1 MLFLFDKNGETWHNK
16 GYLRICLTQAEKTVE
31 KEVFRMIHL
40 DWIGDLRDLT
50 VLSVA
55 VRLLLAMVFGGTIG
69 FERGIRH
76 RAAGLRTHMLLA
88 VGSASTMLVSQFL
101 YASYDVGDPAR
112 LSAQVISGIGFLGAG
127 TVIITRHN
135 EIKGLTTAASVWA
148 TGCMG
153 LAVGA
158 GFYECALI
166 MYLLLIVIL
175 ILMNVLD
182 NRFLKITASVTIYL
196 EVQRELGL
204 GDAIHFVHEMGWRVR
219 EVRELPSGRP
229 EVLAVQMDLDSDQ
242 AMANDLET
250 MQQLQHQAGILRLE
264 M

>member
-1 MLFLFDKNGETWHNK
+1 
-16 GYLRICLTQAEKTVE
+16 
-31 KEVFRMIHL
+31 
-40 DWIGDLRDLT
+40 
-50 VLSVA
+50 
-55 VRLLLAMVFGGTIG
+55 
-69 FERGIRH
+69 
-76 RAAGLRTHMLLA
+76 
-88 VGSASTMLVSQFL
+88 
-101 YASYDVGDPAR
+101 
-112 LSAQVISGIGFLGAG
+112 
-127 TVIITRHN
+127 
-135 EIKGLTTAASVWA
+135 
-148 TGCMG
+148 
-153 LAVGA
+153 
-158 GFYECALI
+158 

>member
-1 MLFLFDKNGETWHNK
+1 M
-16 GYLRICLTQAEKTVE
+16 V
-31 KEVFRMIHL
+31 HL
-40 DWIGDLRDLT
+40 DWVGDLRDLN

-55 VRLLLAMVFGGTIG
+55 VRLALAMLFGGTIG

-88 VGSASTMLVSQFL
+88 VGAASTMLVSQYM

-127 TVIITRHN
+127 TVIITRRN

-153 LAVGA
+153 LAVGV
-158 GFYECALI
+158 GFYACALI

-175 ILMNVLD
+175 LGMNILD
-182 NRFLKITASVTIYL
+182 NRYLKIATSATLYI
-196 EVQRELGL
+196 EVQREVGL
-204 GDAIHFVHEMGWRVR
+204 GDVIHFVHELGWRVR
-219 EVRELPSGRP
+219 DVRELPSGRP
-229 EVLAVQMDLDSDQ
+229 EVLAVQMDLDSEQ
-242 AMANDLET
+242 AMANDIKA
-250 MQQLQHQAGILRLE
+250 MQLLQEQPGILRLE
-264 M
+264 I

>member
-1 MLFLFDKNGETWHNK
+1 M
-16 GYLRICLTQAEKTVE
+16 V
-31 KEVFRMIHL
+31 HL
-40 DWIGDLRDLT
+40 DWVGDLRDLN

-55 VRLLLAMVFGGTIG
+55 VRLALAMLFGGTIG

-88 VGSASTMLVSQFL
+88 VGAASTMLVSQYM

-127 TVIITRHN
+127 TVIITRRN

-153 LAVGA
+153 LAVGV
-158 GFYECALI
+158 GFYACALI

-175 ILMNVLD
+175 LGMNILD
-182 NRFLKITASVTIYL
+182 NRYLKIATSATLYI
-196 EVQRELGL
+196 EVQREVGL
-204 GDAIHFVHEMGWRVR
+204 GDVIHFVHELGWRVR
-219 EVRELPSGRP
+219 DVRELPSGRP
-229 EVLAVQMDLDSDQ
+229 EVLAVQLDLDSEQ
-242 AMANDLET
+242 AMPNDIKA
-250 MQQLQHQAGILRLE
+250 MQLLQEQPGILRLE
-264 M
+264 I